1 MLVWLFH
8 LVRGLYVIVIVVN
21 WSNEFLLL
29 FFFFFY
35 VCVLPWEAFS
45 LPWNLQVGSKF
56 VGKFVKKISSKTSK
70 VFISFSLSFTMLNI
84 AEVQMYIFHFKLF
97 IQHLMVLTGRSIIHK
112 KKQNLLTPM
121 IKVVSNC
128 VRCSCESFPKVR

>member
-1 MLVWLFH
+1 MAISFSPRLVCDCYCSKLKQWIPSFVL
-8 LVRGLYVIVIVVN
+8 
-21 WSNEFLLL
+21 
-29 FFFFFY
+29 FFFY

-56 VGKFVKKISSKTSK
+56 VGKFVKKFSSKTSK

-84 AEVQMYIFHFKLF
+84 AEVQMYIFHFKLS
-97 IQHLMVLTGRSIIHK
+97 IQHLMVLAGRSRIRK

>member
-1 MLVWLFH
+1 MNSFFC
-8 LVRGLYVIVIVVN
+8 
-21 WSNEFLLL
+21 S
-29 FFFFFY
+29 FFFFY

-97 IQHLMVLTGRSIIHK
+97 IQHLWFWPEGVELARRSKIY
-112 KKQNLLTPM
+112 
-121 IKVVSNC
+121 
-128 VRCSCESFPKVR
+128 